1 MTLEEFRNWFERLS
15 SEPVSKSSRD
25 EMVRFGRFSPE
36 KFSKHNNLDE
46 VSFIKEVSGYKKILH
61 NKLLTADRI
70 KKLNKY
76 KPDLREI
83 RYGSEYIKPRL
94 CICIKFFFSTGKYS
108 KFRFYETIK
117 YHYITWDETIIVYNE
132 KRSSVHMTASEFDEH
147 FSDMRDFLID
157 KILS

>member
-15 SEPVSKSSRD
+15 SEPISKSSRD

-46 VSFIKEVSGYKKILH
+46 VSFIKEVSGYKKVLH

-83 RYGSEYIKPRL
+83 RYGSVNIKPRL
-94 CICIKFFFSTGKYS
+94 CVCIKFFFLN
-108 KFRFYETIK
+108 FYHI
-117 YHYITWDETIIVYNE
+117 YFFFYYCFFNL
-132 KRSSVHMTASEFDEH
+132 SV
-147 FSDMRDFLID
+147 R
-157 KILS
+157 